1 MLLTTIFPA
10 FTDYK
15 VLFGFA
21 AGLTSGVDMVLVVVS
36 VLFLFVCLFVC
47 FKINTNIFERMH

>member
-36 VLFLFVCLFVC
+36 VLFLFVCLF
-47 FKINTNIFERMH
+47 